1 MKRSTKCTFYIWQ
14 IPLHQKK
21 LNKQQMFCNFILQ
34 KWQGKKE
41 TSSPLNFKATLKWT
55 LAWCRG
61 VNKFCGFESIT
72 KIETIKSLTK
82 KQQQLT
88 ISSFY
93 RISFTSFFIA
103 KVYFEHTKPISHQQH
118 YKTKMDKTKRKEKR
132 T

>member
-1 MKRSTKCTFYIWQ
+1 
-14 IPLHQKK
+14 
-21 LNKQQMFCNFILQ
+21 
-34 KWQGKKE
+34 
-41 TSSPLNFKATLKWT
+41 
-55 LAWCRG
+55 

-103 KVYFEHTKPISHQQH
+103 KVYFEHTKPISHQLQ
-118 YKTKMDKTKRKEKR
+118 DKNGQNEKRKEQR
-132 T
+132 NT